1 MLLKI
6 NYFTNYQEFNT
17 NVAFNKSQKFVNTYM
32 DIIKYKTNGNFIYI
46 KKYFFFFIIKIT
58 LL

>member
-46 KKYFFFFIIKIT
+46 KNIYFFF
-58 LL
+58 L